1 MRGARAHA
9 AICIA
14 PPHGTPL
21 ITHAVVIRSRSVHQ
35 LRAAEIRGAHVGV
48 GGGDTRVGSAG
59 GSKRGRR
66 G

>member
-1 MRGARAHA
+1 MRSARAHA

-14 PPHGTPL
+14 PPHGTPHRPCCCNPL
-21 ITHAVVIRSRSVHQ
+21 RSVHQ
-35 LRAAEIRGAHVGV
+35 LRAAEIRGARVGS